1 MKFTLIFI
9 LLLVGSAVNLNAQN
23 DCAKLIKG
31 TKKAEKLYDEGNL
44 RESALL
50 LDTLLTNVQYST
62 CSEEYLKAQILL
74 TKANLF
80 MNQDSLADIS
90 YRKVLKEDP
99 MYQLDTGITA
109 IEPIDLYY
117 FSNQYQT
124 VARWSLA
131 VGVVSGRFNFPFS
144 NSKNNKTISRINNF
158 INIDNSPSFY
168 NTTVTAEK
176 SESLSRPRYKTGTGI
191 GLEARLSFHP
201 TNWLELGVGA
211 QFERRSFEIEY
222 PLTYSYY
229 NFQSFFPATSSPN
242 LSGPEEQQDLIQIKE
257 NQNWL
262 NVPVTVRFNFSVKNF
277 TPVLYFGGEFSYLQ
291 NSTIP
296 IGEIQ
301 RGGVKND
308 GEINLKDLR
317 NRVQYGLLGGIGFK
331 YRISKITQH
340 YIYFNLQY
348 SRNIESIN
356 KVEAWFDDE
365 YYNKD
370 NKWADSEK
378 REVID
383 ELLYK
388 FGYMD
393 SDIRLGYLQASLGFV
408 FTKYKAKKKKVKA
421 F

>member
-131 VGVVSGRFNFPFS
+131 VGVV
-144 NSKNNKTISRINNF
+144 F
-158 INIDNSPSFY
+158 IIQQLLPKRVKVY
-168 NTTVTAEK
+168 
-176 SESLSRPRYKTGTGI
+176 L
-191 GLEARLSFHP
+191 
-201 TNWLELGVGA
+201 A
-211 QFERRSFEIEY
+211 QD
-222 PLTYSYY
+222 TK
-229 NFQSFFPATSSPN
+229 Q
-242 LSGPEEQQDLIQIKE
+242 EQE
-257 NQNWL
+257 
-262 NVPVTVRFNFSVKNF
+262 
-277 TPVLYFGGEFSYLQ
+277 
-291 NSTIP
+291 
-296 IGEIQ
+296 
-301 RGGVKND
+301 
-308 GEINLKDLR
+308 
-317 NRVQYGLLGGIGFK
+317 
-331 YRISKITQH
+331 
-340 YIYFNLQY
+340 
-348 SRNIESIN
+348 
-356 KVEAWFDDE
+356 
-365 YYNKD
+365 
-370 NKWADSEK
+370 
-378 REVID
+378 
-383 ELLYK
+383 
-388 FGYMD
+388 
-393 SDIRLGYLQASLGFV
+393 
-408 FTKYKAKKKKVKA
+408 
-421 F
+421 